1 MISKED
7 DMASMIRPNLDVV
20 AFIRGQH
27 LDIRNLFHQLLGMHG
42 PARAKGF
49 YVLRSALAVHEAAE
63 EMIVHPAA
71 RRIFGESVVSARLTE
86 EYWIKKSLAFL
97 EELDIDAD
105 AFDTQFRVLEKNV
118 LAHVEAEENEE
129 VDHLR
134 DAIDADQLERM
145 RKAAEIIEALAP
157 THAHPGMETVT
168 ANVLGGPFASLVDR
182 ARDALK

>member
-1 MISKED
+1 MG
-7 DMASMIRPNLDVV
+7 SMIRPNLDVV

-27 LDIRNLFHQLLGMHG
+27 LDIKNLFHQLLGMHG

-49 YVLRSALAVHEAAE
+49 YVLRSTLAVHEAAE

-71 RRIFGESVVSARLTE
+71 RRLFGESVVSPRLTE

-97 EELDIDAD
+97 EELDVDSD
-105 AFDTQFRVLEKNV
+105 AFETQLRVLEKKV
-118 LAHVEAEENEE
+118 LEHAELEE
-129 VDHLR
+129 REELEHLR
-134 DAIDADQLERM
+134 DAIEPDQLERM
-145 RKAAEIIEALAP
+145 RKAAEIVEALAP